1 MEAQVRYG
9 EQTCCRLMRGRE
21 DHPGRGNSI
30 AKMQRHVV
38 EFFGMIRTLVGTLY
52 IMLSESVVENEAMH

>member
-1 MEAQVRYG
+1 
-9 EQTCCRLMRGRE
+9 MRGRE